1 MPSLSHLATC
11 IALTVSLLGAPALAA
26 PFGGE
31 RVRAEL
37 LTIRQLAQRSTQE
50 ALARLEALRAGLG
63 EDLPYDLRQQ
73 VLRTEVGLR
82 EDSGQLD
89 QAYAVERTVLA
100 LALAHRDKA
109 TAARARLGEVR
120 RLLDQNRPN
129 DAQAALDRVLAQ
141 VPNDAPVVL
150 NVAIQTVQGDIFN
163 NKARFDKALAAYL
176 QAMEL
181 LQGAPD
187 AGDQRALLHA
197 RIAQVYVNSD
207 HPVKAVESTQQGLA
221 ETGVPTATMGS
232 LYFTRGLALIRVDRN
247 EDGLAAFQ
255 RALAI
260 ARQARLAGLEAA
272 IRGNI
277 ADFFLRQ
284 KDYPR
289 AEIESRQAL
298 AASDKVKDQGLAMMA
313 KANLGFALMGQGRIA
328 AGTPYTD
335 EVIAQLRE
343 AGATADLE
351 GMLDEKGHMLEQAGQ
366 YKGALATVREQ
377 QTLQLG
383 SARTARDRA
392 IAALQEQFDANERTR
407 KIALLQRENQLK
419 DAELGSRRTAQIAT
433 TFAAVLTVLAGAA
446 VFALYRRT
454 ARSNAQLKQL
464 NTQLEFHSTRD
475 ALTGLHNRRSFL
487 DRMRTRAEHG
497 KDDRRAT
504 TAQGVDCFVLMDID
518 HFKNINDRWGHG
530 VGDAVLVETARRM
543 TSAVRDTDMVLRW
556 GGEEFMIYAPGTDTE
571 HVATL
576 VKRVLDAVGSSPVD
590 AHACKVPVTVTAGVV
605 SLPIDGV
612 ADVRTD
618 WQCAVRLADWA
629 LYQGKA
635 QGRNQARIVTRLA
648 GSAGDVTAALDGGG
662 LAEGSIELARVDGPP
677 QDGG

>member
-1 MPSLSHLATC
+1 MS
-11 IALTVSLLGAPALAA
+11 
-26 PFGGE
+26 
-31 RVRAEL
+31 
-37 LTIRQLAQRSTQE
+37 QRSTHE
-50 ALARLEALRAGLG
+50 ALARLEVLRAGLG
-63 EDLPYDLRQQ
+63 DDLPYDLRQQ
-73 VLRTEVGLR
+73 VLRTEVRLR

-89 QAYAVERTVLA
+89 QAYAVERTVLE
-100 LALAHRDKA
+100 LAIAHRDTA

-120 RLLDQNRPN
+120 RLLDQNRPD
-129 DAQAALDRVLAQ
+129 DAQATLDRVLAQ
-141 VPNDAPVVL
+141 VPNNAPVVL
-150 NVAIQTVQGDIFN
+150 NVAIRTVQGDIFN

-181 LQGAPD
+181 LQDAPD

-197 RIAQVYVNSD
+197 RIAQVYVNSG
-207 HPVKAVESTQQGLA
+207 HPEKAVASTQQGLA
-221 ETGVPTATMGS
+221 EPGVPTATMAS
-232 LYFTRGLALIRVDRN
+232 LHFTRGLALIRVDRN
-247 EDGLAAFQ
+247 DDGLAAFQ

-272 IRGNI
+272 VRGNL

-298 AASDKVKDQGLAMMA
+298 AASGKVKDQGLVMMA

-328 AGTPYTD
+328 AGMPYTD

-343 AGATADLE
+343 SGATADLE
-351 GMLDEKGHMLEQAGQ
+351 AMLDEKSHMLEQAGQ
-366 YKGALATVREQ
+366 YMPALATVREQ
-377 QTLQLG
+377 QTLQLDSG
-383 SARTARDRA
+383 RLARDRA

-433 TFAAVLTVLAGAA
+433 IFAAVLTVLAGIA

-475 ALTGLHNRRSFL
+475 SLTGLHNRRSFL
-487 DRMRTRAEHG
+487 DRMRIRAEHG
-497 KDDRRAT
+497 KDDRRAN
-504 TAQGVDCFVLMDID
+504 TAQGVDCFVLLDID
-518 HFKNINDRWGHG
+518 HFKAINDRWGHG
-530 VGDAVLVETARRM
+530 VGDAVLVETARRLLG
-543 TSAVRDTDMVLRW
+543 AVRDTDMVLRW
-556 GGEEFMIYAPGTDTE
+556 GGEEFLIYAPGTDTE

-576 VKRVLDAVGSSPVD
+576 VKRVLDSVGTAPVD
-590 AHACKVPVTVTAGVV
+590 TPACKVPVTVTAGVAW
-605 SLPIDGV
+605 LPCAGV
-612 ADVRTD
+612 ADDRTD
-618 WQCAVRLADWA
+618 WQGAVRLADWA
-629 LYQGKA
+629 LYQGKS

-648 GSAGDVTAALDGGG
+648 GTAGDVMAALDEHGP
-662 LAEGSIELARVDGPP
+662 AEGSIELARVDGPP
-677 QDGG
+677 QDGR